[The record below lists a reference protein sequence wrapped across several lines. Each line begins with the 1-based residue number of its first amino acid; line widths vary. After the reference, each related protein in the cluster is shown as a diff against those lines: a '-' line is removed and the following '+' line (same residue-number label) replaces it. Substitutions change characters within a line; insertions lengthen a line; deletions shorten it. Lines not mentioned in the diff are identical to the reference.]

1 MLDGIRESGLKN
13 DALLDV
19 LYELIG
25 EQFHPG
31 HSFACFLFFGQYDVP
46 VKGSDQEWQEG
57 SEEVYTYLLCA
68 VSPQVGEYEPGKPEG
83 GFLYP
88 AFRNRTADMEYIN
101 VFHEELF
108 KYIVHG

>member
-1 MLDGIRESGLKN
+1 MELQRELGDQNATEPLITTV
-13 DALLDV
+13 LRLPDV
-19 LYELIG
+19 MQTE
-25 EQFHPG
+25 
-31 HSFACFLFFGQYDVP
+31 AV
-46 VKGSDQEWQEG
+46 VVSDQEWQEG

-108 KYIVHG
+108 KYIVYG